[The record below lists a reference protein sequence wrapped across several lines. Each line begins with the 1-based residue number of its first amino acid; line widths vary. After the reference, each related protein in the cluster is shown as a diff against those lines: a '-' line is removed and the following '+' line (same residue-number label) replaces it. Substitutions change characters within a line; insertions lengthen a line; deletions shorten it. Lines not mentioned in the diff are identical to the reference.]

1 MIDYTS
7 KRDSINKRYEFTIR
21 DHELPERIIGEYL
34 TDAELDMAGNH
45 RAMVKAFLEGMC
57 VRWYMNF
64 REELEVV
71 DAGEGIELIVRKKD
85 VQDRD
90 NSDS

>member
-7 KRDSINKRYEFTIR
+7 VRDSINKRYEFTLK

-34 TDAELDMAGNH
+34 TDQELDLAENH
-45 RAMVKAFLEGMC
+45 RQMVKAFLEGMC
-57 VRWYMNF
+57 ERWYRNF
-64 REELEVV
+64 GERLEVI

>member
-7 KRDSINKRYEFTIR
+7 VRDSVNKRYEFTIR

-34 TDAELDMAGNH
+34 TDTELEMAHDH

-57 VRWYMNF
+57 ERWYQNF
-64 REELEVV
+64 GEKLEVI

-85 VQDRD
+85 VQDWD
-90 NSDS
+90 NGNS